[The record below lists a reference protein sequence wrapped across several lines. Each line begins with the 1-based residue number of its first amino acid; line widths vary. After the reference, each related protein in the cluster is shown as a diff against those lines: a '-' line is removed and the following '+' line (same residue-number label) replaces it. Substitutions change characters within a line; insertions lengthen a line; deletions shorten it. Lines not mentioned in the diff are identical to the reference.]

1 VKFKTNMMLVKETR
15 NFLVYGQT
23 EDGQTVIDDTD
34 AKVLKWYLSKEQFDD
49 WPELITVTIEAEE

>member
-1 VKFKTNMMLVKETR
+1 MMLVKETR